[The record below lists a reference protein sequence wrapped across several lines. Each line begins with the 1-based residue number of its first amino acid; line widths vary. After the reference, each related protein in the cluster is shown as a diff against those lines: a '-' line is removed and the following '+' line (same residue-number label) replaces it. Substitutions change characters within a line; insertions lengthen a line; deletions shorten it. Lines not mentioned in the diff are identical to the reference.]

1 MLLVSTF
8 AVAAVSAIVPLVNI
22 EVYLGVVATQLDV
35 TAHPA
40 RLVVLAATAGVAQTL
55 GKLCWYLLAAR
66 SMESRWVQHKLSAG
80 PRRHRF
86 DVWHARIVGR
96 PWLSAGVLAVSAV
109 VGLPPLLILS
119 VVAGS
124 VRVPLVLFVPTV
136 VLGRTVRF
144 WAILAGVGA
153 AFDG

>member
-22 EVYLGVVATQLDV
+22 EVYLGVVATQLDAA
-35 TAHPA
+35 AHPS
-40 RLVVLAATAGVAQTL
+40 RLILLAATAGVAQTL

-66 SMESRWVQHKLSAG
+66 SIESRWVQHKLAAG
-80 PRRHRF
+80 ARRHRF

-96 PWLSAGVLAVSAV
+96 PWLTAGVLALSAV
-109 VGLPPLLILS
+109 VGLPPLLVLS

-124 VRVPLVLFVPTV
+124 LRVPLALFVPTV
-136 VLGRTVRF
+136 VVGRSLRF
-144 WAILAGVGA
+144 WAILAGVGLA
-153 AFDG
+153 VG

>member
-22 EVYLGVVATQLDV
+22 EVYLGVVATQLDAA
-35 TAHPA
+35 AHPS
-40 RLVVLAATAGVAQTL
+40 RLVLLAATAGVAQTL

-66 SMESRWVQHKLSAG
+66 SIESRWVQHKLAAG
-80 PRRHRF
+80 ARRHRF

-96 PWLSAGVLAVSAV
+96 PWLTAGVLALSAV
-109 VGLPPLLILS
+109 IGLPPLLVLS

-124 VRVPLVLFVPTV
+124 LRVPLALFVPTV
-136 VLGRTVRF
+136 VVGRSLRF
-144 WAILAGVGA
+144 WAILAGVGLA
-153 AFDG
+153 VG

>member
-35 TAHPA
+35 ATHPA
-40 RLVVLAATAGVAQTL
+40 RLVLLAATAGVAQAL

-66 SMESRWVQHKLSAG
+66 SMESRWVQHKLSG
-80 PRRHRF
+80 TRRHRF

-124 VRVPLVLFVPTV
+124 VRVPLGLFVPTV
-136 VLGRTVRF
+136 VVGRTVRF

-153 AFDG
+153 ALGG

>member
-22 EVYLGVVATQLDV
+22 EVYLGVVATQLDAA
-35 TAHPA
+35 AHPS
-40 RLVVLAATAGVAQTL
+40 RLVLLAATAGVAQTL

-66 SMESRWVQHKLSAG
+66 SIESRWFQHKLGAG
-80 PRRHRF
+80 ARRHRF

-96 PWLSAGVLAVSAV
+96 PWLTAGVLALSAV
-109 VGLPPLLILS
+109 IGLPPLLVLS

-124 VRVPLVLFVPTV
+124 LRVPLALFVPTV
-136 VLGRTVRF
+136 VVGRSLRF
-144 WAILAGVGA
+144 WAILAGVGLA
-153 AFDG
+153 VG

>member
-22 EVYLGVVATQLDV
+22 EVYLGVVATQLDAA
-35 TAHPA
+35 AHPS

-66 SMESRWVQHKLSAG
+66 SIESRWVQHKLAAG
-80 PRRHRF
+80 ARRHRF

-96 PWLSAGVLAVSAV
+96 PWLTAGVLALSAV
-109 VGLPPLLILS
+109 IGLPPLLVLS

-124 VRVPLVLFVPTV
+124 LRVPLALFVPTV
-136 VLGRTVRF
+136 VVGRSLRF
-144 WAILAGVGA
+144 WAILAGVGLA
-153 AFDG
+153 VG